1 MAPPQ
6 RILIGM
12 TMKKT
17 ALDFWVGLFVVLG
30 FIALLFLALKAGN
43 MSSLSFQPTYAVKL
57 KFDNIGGLKPRAP
70 VKSAG
75 VTVGRV
81 ASIGFDSNTYQALV
95 TINLDQQ
102 YQFPKDTSA
111 KILTSGLLGEQ
122 YIGLEPGGDT
132 EMLKNGDTIS
142 MTQSAIVLENLI
154 GQFLYSKAADSGASK
169 SGNGAASGASGEG
182 AAPAP
187 APAAAGSG
195 AAAQ

>member
-1 MAPPQ
+1 
-6 RILIGM
+6 
-12 TMKKT
+12 MKKT

-43 MSSLSFQPTYAVKL
+43 MSSLSFQPTYPVKL

-81 ASIGFDSNTYQALV
+81 ASIGFDTNTYQALV
-95 TINLDQQ
+95 TINIDQQ
-102 YQFPKDTSA
+102 YQFPKDSSA

-132 EMLKNGDTIS
+132 EMLKAGDTLS

-154 GQFLYSKAADSGASK
+154 GQFLYSKAADSGK
-169 SGNGAASGASGEG
+169 SGGSA

-187 APAAAGSG
+187 AAANGAGGEHAASVPAPAPAPAGSG

>member
-1 MAPPQ
+1 
-6 RILIGM
+6 
-12 TMKKT
+12 MKKT

-30 FIALLFLALKAGN
+30 FLALLFLALKVGN

-75 VTVGRV
+75 VVVGRV
-81 ASIGFDSNTYQALV
+81 GSIGFDTNTYQALV
-95 TINLDQQ
+95 TIDLDKQ
-102 YQFPKDTSA
+102 YQFPKDSSA

-132 EMLKNGDTIS
+132 EMLKAGDTIT

-154 GQFLYSKAADSGASK
+154 GQFLYSKAADAGGAK
-169 SGNGAASGASGEG
+169 PAAAASG
-182 AAPAP
+182 AP
-187 APAAAGSG
+187 APAASG

>member
-1 MAPPQ
+1 
-6 RILIGM
+6 
-12 TMKKT
+12 MKKT

-43 MSSLSFQPTYAVKL
+43 MSSLSFQSTYPLKL

-81 ASIGFDSNTYQALV
+81 STISFDTNTYQALV

-102 YQFPKDTSA
+102 YQFPRDTSA
-111 KILTSGLLGEQ
+111 KILTAGLLGEQ

-132 EMLKNGDTIS
+132 QMLKAGDTIT

-154 GQFLYSKAADSGASK
+154 GQFLYSKAADSGAAK
-169 SGNGAASGASGEG
+169 PAA
-182 AAPAP
+182 AAPAAPMPSAPQP
-187 APAAAGSG
+187 ASPAAAG
-195 AAAQ
+195 Q